1 MKVNDQSSKKQLYRA
16 IWRWHFYAGVIFAP
30 IIIILAVTGAIYLYK
45 PQIQEMMYKDLYEVK
60 QQGSSLSANEQII
73 KVQEEYPDSPI
84 TRFRPSDTPT
94 RSSEVGIDHNGESM
108 TVFVNPYNGK
118 IIGDLKDDSMVM
130 EYVVKLHGELMVGTI
145 GDRIVELA
153 ACWAIILLV
162 TGLYLWF
169 PRDKNWNGFI
179 KIRLKQGKRI
189 FYRDLHVFLGFW
201 LSFFILIL
209 ILTGL
214 PWAGFMGDKI
224 NQVATSTQSGYPDGL
239 WGGGPVSTV
248 PTKSVGDVPW
258 AAENMPLPKS
268 NVNGTSG
275 LYLNSVVEIAEE
287 RKVHPGYNIYLPGDE
302 TGVYTVSVFPTL
314 PKDQA
319 TLHIDQYSGEVL
331 ADLRFDDYGPMA
343 KVIEVGIALHEGRY
357 FGPFNQFLGLL
368 TCLGLVLIV
377 WSGFIMWWKRRP
389 KGKLGAPSL
398 SIDFKMSKTL
408 IAITIVLGI
417 LLPLVGISLL
427 VVLIF
432 DYVLIKRVPRL
443 SELFS

>member
-1 MKVNDQSSKKQLYRA
+1 MKENDQSSKKHLYRA

-30 IIIILAVTGAIYLYK
+30 ILIMLAVTGAIYLYK
-45 PQIQEMMYKDLYEVK
+45 PQIQEIMYKDLYEVK
-60 QQGSSLSANEQII
+60 QQGNPLSANEQVI
-73 KVQEEYPDSPI
+73 KVQEQYPDSPI
-84 TRFRPSDTPT
+84 TRVRPADSPT
-94 RSSEVGIDHNGESM
+94 RSTEVGIDHKGENM
-108 TVFVNPYNGK
+108 TIFINPYNGK
-118 IIGDLKDDSMVM
+118 IMGDLKDDSMFM
-130 EYVVKLHGELMVGTI
+130 EFVKKLHGELMVGTI

-169 PRDKNWNGFI
+169 PRDKNWNGFFN
-179 KIRLKQGKRI
+179 IRLKQGKRT

-201 LSFFILIL
+201 LSLFIILL

-224 NQVATSTQSGYPDGL
+224 NQVATSTQSGYPNAL
-239 WGGGPVSTV
+239 WDEVPESYV
-248 PTKSVGDVPW
+248 PTKSVGTVPW

-268 NVNGTSG
+268 NINGTNG
-275 LYLNSVVEIAEE
+275 IFLNSVVEIAEK
-287 RKVHPGYNIYLPGDE
+287 RNVHPGYNIYLPGDE
-302 TGVYTVSVFPTL
+302 TGVYTVSVFPTF

-319 TLHIDQYSGEVL
+319 TLHIDQYSGKVL
-331 ADLRFDDYGPMA
+331 ADLRFDDYGWMA

-389 KGKLGAPSL
+389 TGKLGAPTL
-398 SIDFKMSKTL
+398 SNQFKMSKTL
-408 IAITIVLGI
+408 IAITILLGI

-427 VVLIF
+427 AVLIIDF
-432 DYVLIKRVPRL
+432 VLIKRIPRL
-443 SELFS
+443 REWFA